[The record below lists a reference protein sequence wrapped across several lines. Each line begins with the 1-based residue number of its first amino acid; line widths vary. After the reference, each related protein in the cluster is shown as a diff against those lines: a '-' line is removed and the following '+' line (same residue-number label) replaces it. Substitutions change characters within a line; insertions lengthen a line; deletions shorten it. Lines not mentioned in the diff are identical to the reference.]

1 MNNQA
6 AQTMPALP
14 RPYWKAGDV
23 RDDYGNPY
31 NETDLFT
38 DDDMR
43 AMYQQGYAA
52 ALSQTAGMVEPLP
65 MDTAPR
71 DGTMVRLLVNFTD
84 HATED
89 TAGPAWTIGAYP
101 SDNESGGWQFAGWCW
116 THDHFTEGE
125 GTPIGWLPMLA
136 SAPAASGVHPDALPD
151 GTLSKSTAK
160 RVTELAASGGEY
172 PECSGDP
179 ASCPENEGHGCCKP
193 NPARHFAIVCDWRG
207 ADPFPTFIEAE
218 VGGKSISLEWRDRP
232 DGLKELIVPVTA
244 EPNPP
249 SAASVSERARDDLH
263 VAICQAVALMNMEP
277 MTTPGL
283 LQAHDILRKA
293 IS

>member
-6 AQTMPALP
+6 AQTMPTVPQAFFDEFGVNADD
-14 RPYWKAGDV
+14 RV
-23 RDDYGNPY
+23 MDYG
-31 NETDLFT
+31 
-38 DDDMR
+38 R
-43 AMYQQGYAA
+43 ACYAA
-52 ALSQTAGMVEPLP
+52 ALSQTAGVVEPLP

-71 DGTMVRLLVNFTD
+71 DCTMVRLLVNFTD

-101 SDNESGGWQFAGWCW
+101 SDDESGGWQFAGWCW

-136 SAPAASGVHPDALPD
+136 AAPAASGAHPDALPD

-160 RVTELAASGGEY
+160 RVEALAASGGDGPTLHPATEDLIRRFSDALREKLSAAEKKY
-172 PECSGDP
+172 GYSDGWASPDWMDECRKHLMQHIAKGDP
-179 ASCPENEGHGCCKP
+179 RDVAAYCAFLWHHGESTTP
-193 NPARHFAIVCDWRG
+193 QPLA
-207 ADPFPTFIEAE
+207 
-218 VGGKSISLEWRDRP
+218 
-232 DGLKELIVPVTA
+232 
-244 EPNPP
+244 
-249 SAASVSERARDDLH
+249 AASVSERALDDLH

-277 MTTPGL
+277 MTTAGL